1 MATPQNMCDPAVDA
15 SCEGSPVSPLR
26 ARWLAVPV
34 LGLIM
39 LAAHFLRFGDMGL
52 TVVIIAMAG
61 LCFTRLGW
69 ARIVCSAALFVSSFL
84 WVQSGIDFVQIR
96 MAVGQPWMRLV
107 VIMGSV
113 CAFSL
118 FGAWVLS
125 TEKAAAR
132 FSKDSSI
139 AISQAAV
146 FFLVS
151 GGLWLCHVMPEK
163 MTLLLADRFIPGSGV
178 VEIFIIAMYA
188 TWLCSLLLDKR
199 TQRKARSYAWAFFS
213 LIFFGQLTLGLL
225 GFTTFLMNGSLHLP
239 VPALIVAGPLF
250 RGSGFF
256 MLILFSVSVLLVGS
270 AWCSHLCYI
279 GAWDDIM
286 SRVHKGKTGRLPAWA
301 PKVRIALAVVVFAVA
316 LGMGLADVPVLVA
329 VWLAAILGL
338 IGVAIMLF
346 VSRRMKMM
354 VHCSA
359 FCPLGVMSNIL
370 GKVSPWRLR
379 FSDACTKCNACVT
392 VCRYN
397 AITPERLEAGSP
409 AFSCSLCRD
418 CTAVCRHGA
427 AEIHFLGIPSSRAT
441 HIFVVLVTS
450 LHAIFLGVARM

>member
-1 MATPQNMCDPAVDA
+1 MTTPQKMSDPTVDA
-15 SCEGSPVSPLR
+15 SCEVPSVSPLR
-26 ARWLAVPV
+26 AGWLVVPI
-34 LGLIM
+34 LGLLI
-39 LAAHFLRFGDMGL
+39 LAAHFLRFGNMGL
-52 TVVIIAMAG
+52 AITIVAMAG
-61 LCFTRLGW
+61 LCFTRFGW
-69 ARIVCSAALFVSSFL
+69 ARIVCYVALFAGSFL
-84 WVQSGIDFVQIR
+84 WVQSGIEFVQIR
-96 MAVGQPWMRLV
+96 MAVGQPWIRLV

-118 FGAWVLS
+118 FGAWILS
-125 TEKAAAR
+125 TERAAVR
-132 FSKDSSI
+132 FFKGRST
-139 AISQAAV
+139 AISQAVV
-146 FFLVS
+146 FILAS
-151 GGLWLCHVMPEK
+151 GGLWLCRAMPK
-163 MTLLLADRFIPGSGV
+163 NMTLLLADRFVPGSGV
-178 VEIFIIAMYA
+178 VEIFVIAVYA
-188 TWLCSLLLDKR
+188 AWLCGLLLDKR

-213 LIFFGQLTLGLL
+213 FIFFGQLALGLL
-225 GFTTFLMNGSLHLP
+225 GFTTFLMTGSLHLP
-239 VPALIVAGPLF
+239 IPALIVAGPLF

-279 GAWDDIM
+279 GAWDDRM

-301 PKVRIALAVVVFAVA
+301 PKFRIALAIVVFATA
-316 LGMGLADVPVLVA
+316 LGMGLAGVPVLVA
-329 VWLAAILGL
+329 VWSAAILGL

-359 FCPLGVMSNIL
+359 FCPLGVMSNLL
-370 GKVSPWRLR
+370 GKLSPWRLR
-379 FSDACTKCNACVT
+379 FSDACTKCNACVA

-418 CTAVCRHGA
+418 CTAVCKHGA
-427 AEIHFLGIPSSRAT
+427 AEVRFFGFASPNVT